1 MSNIILLMAPG
12 TCARVI
18 AIALEELNLDF
29 EARPV
34 RFKIGE
40 HKSPEFKQY
49 NPKGKV
55 PALVING
62 QPLTENV
69 AILTYLNET
78 YSGLMPIAE
87 SPIDKA
93 SQLADLCF
101 CAATLHPLVT
111 RIRMPQ
117 MFAGPDGA
125 YTVRDIGSKA
135 MDEYFKLINAR
146 LANQLWWYG
155 DKWSV
160 MDAYLFWCFWRVEG
174 AGYDTNRYPNFK
186 EHARR
191 MEERPSTIR
200 AMQREDAAEAILK
213 SEGLSFV
220 PPV

>member
-1 MSNIILLMAPG
+1 
-12 TCARVI
+12 
-18 AIALEELNLDF
+18 
-29 EARPV
+29 
-34 RFKIGE
+34 
-40 HKSPEFKQY
+40 
-49 NPKGKV
+49 
-55 PALVING
+55 
-62 QPLTENV
+62 
-69 AILTYLNET
+69 
-78 YSGLMPIAE
+78 MPIAE
-87 SPIDKA
+87 RPIDKA

-101 CAATLHPLVT
+101 CATTLHPLVT

-125 YTVRDIGSKA
+125 YTVRDIGSKG
-135 MDEYFKLINAR
+135 MDEYFKLINDR
-146 LANQLWWYG
+146 LVNQLWWYG

-174 AGYDTNRYPNFK
+174 AGYDINRYPNFK

-200 AMQREDAAEAILK
+200 AMQKEDAAEAILK